1 MPFPSTPRAR
11 RLSTCRRDGRTR
23 TVARANASSTTAAS
37 EMRAALNASG
47 GISRVA
53 YFTTG
58 KLNPQ
63 MATISTIRKSVG
75 TNIGVRR
82 GGEPACGRWS
92 TCGLCWIMHL
102 SFALFAD
109 AANMSQE
116 GKLNILGVFDAVQC
130 GTLPTVHPRAHLVV
144 RLKGGPE
151 DVGMHTVSLHW
162 RNPQGNELWS
172 SNGELNIG
180 PPPPGVLEMDLPLI
194 AAIDLPL
201 DVPGAYAMQI
211 ALDGETHGEVRLVVR
226 SDIAPMGATMAPN
239 RLVS

>member
-1 MPFPSTPRAR
+1 
-11 RLSTCRRDGRTR
+11 
-23 TVARANASSTTAAS
+23 
-37 EMRAALNASG
+37 
-47 GISRVA
+47 
-53 YFTTG
+53 
-58 KLNPQ
+58 
-63 MATISTIRKSVG
+63 
-75 TNIGVRR
+75 
-82 GGEPACGRWS
+82 
-92 TCGLCWIMHL
+92 MHVT
-102 SFALFAD
+102 FALFAD
-109 AANMSQE
+109 AANLSQE

-201 DVPGAYAMQI
+201 DMPGAYAMQI
-211 ALDGETHGEVRLVVR
+211 ALDGETHGDVRLVVR
-226 SDIAPMGATMAPN
+226 SDMAPMGATMAPN